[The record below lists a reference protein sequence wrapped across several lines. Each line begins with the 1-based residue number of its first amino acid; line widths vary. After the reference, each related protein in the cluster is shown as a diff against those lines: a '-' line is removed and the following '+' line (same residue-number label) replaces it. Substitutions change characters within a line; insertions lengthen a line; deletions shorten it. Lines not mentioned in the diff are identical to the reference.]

1 MPRLA
6 PARQGEAKIWVSI
19 QCRSSHW
26 HRSDLSLLT
35 TLMVD
40 TPSDDA
46 VPPTGP
52 FGPPPALRVSV
63 RALCEFGAKAGDLD
77 FRFAPAPTAQEG
89 IAGHRWV
96 QGRRGPT
103 YQSEVAL
110 AAGFEGLWVRGR
122 ADGFE
127 AAGDTDTG
135 CARVEEIKT
144 FRGDFD
150 AIRQNHRAL
159 HLAQART
166 YGWLLC
172 EKHDLAEIDVALVY
186 LDIATN
192 EETVVETRCQRDALR
207 ADFEALCRRFMR
219 WALQEGRH
227 RSDLARALDGLA
239 FPHAGFRAGQRE
251 LAESVYRA
259 ASSRRCLIAQAPT
272 GIGKTVATIFPLLR
286 GWTAQRTDKLFFLT
300 AKTSGRGVALEALDL
315 LTRPVAAVPLRVVE
329 LAAREKVCEY
339 PGRACNGEA
348 CPLARGFYDRLPAAR
363 DQAVA
368 SARLTVAATRE
379 IARSHA
385 VCPYFLAQE
394 MVRWADVVVADYN
407 YYFDT
412 SAFLFALT
420 RQEDWRV
427 AVLVD
432 EAHNLLDRARSMY
445 SAELRAGDIEAARL
459 LAPAGVRPV
468 VERVRREWRALQ
480 KSQAAG
486 YVARDEVPEGLH
498 DALKEAV
505 AVLADH
511 FSSPAAASSAP
522 AATLPLPGASE
533 AAGGAAP
540 VAIAQGPLQRFFFD
554 ALHFTR
560 LCAGA
565 LAGHSIFESL
575 LGPDQG
581 ADAHAIAV
589 RNLVPAPFLKAR
601 FAGSMTT
608 VCFSG
613 TIAPFAFYRDMLG
626 LPDDAGELD
635 VASPFHPAQLEVR
648 IAADLSTRLR
658 DRARSMQRLV
668 DLVAEQFGRRPGNYL
683 VFLSSFEF
691 LADAHAHFTRR
702 HPAIPTWTQ
711 SASMREA
718 ERDAFVARFRAGGR
732 GIGFAVL
739 GGAFGEGVDLPGER
753 LIGAFVASLGLPQHD
768 ARNEAMR
775 ERIEARFGD
784 GYAYTYLYP
793 GLRKV
798 VQAAGRV
805 IRTEDDTGVLFLLD
819 DRFAQPAVRRLLPPW
834 WRVEIVDGRRPQE
847 TVAATSARPLSEN
860 P

>member
-1 MPRLA
+1 MADLH
-6 PARQGEAKIWVSI
+6 
-19 QCRSSHW
+19 SS
-26 HRSDLSLLT
+26 
-35 TLMVD
+35 
-40 TPSDDA
+40 DA
-46 VPPTGP
+46 NAQT
-52 FGPPPALRVSV
+52 GPPPALRVSV
-63 RALCEFGAKAGDLD
+63 RSLCEFGAKAGDLD

-89 IAGHRWV
+89 IAGHQWV
-96 QGRRGPT
+96 QGRRGAT

-110 AAGFEGLWVRGR
+110 AAGFEGLIVRGR

-135 CARVEEIKT
+135 RARVEEIKT
-144 FRGDFD
+144 FRGEFD

-166 YGWLLC
+166 YGWMLC
-172 EKHDLAEIDVALVY
+172 ERHDLVEIDVALVY

-192 EETVVETRCQRDALR
+192 EETVVEARCRRDELR
-207 ADFEALCRRFMR
+207 ADFEMLCRRFMH

-251 LAESVYRA
+251 LAEGVYRA

-286 GWTAQRTDKLFFLT
+286 GWASQKTDKLFFLT

-315 LTRPVAAVPLRVVE
+315 LARPAASVPLRVVE

-368 SARLTVAATRE
+368 TPRLTVAAARD
-379 IARSHA
+379 IARAHV

-432 EAHNLLDRARSMY
+432 EAHNLLDRARGMY
-445 SAELRAGDIEAARL
+445 SAELRVGDVEAARL
-459 LAPAGVRPV
+459 LAPAHVRPAV
-468 VERVRREWRALQ
+468 ARVRREWRALQ
-480 KSQAAG
+480 KAQVAEHAAQ
-486 YVARDEVPEGLH
+486 DEVPEGLH
-498 DALKEAV
+498 DALKDVV

-511 FSSPAAASSAP
+511 FAASASAS
-522 AATLPLPGASE
+522 ASASSRP
-533 AAGGAAP
+533 AAGGTLLEAAT
-540 VAIAQGPLQRFFFD
+540 AQAPLQRFFFD
-554 ALHFTR
+554 ALQFTR
-560 LCAGA
+560 LCAGS
-565 LAGHSIFESL
+565 LAGHSVFESV
-575 LGPDQG
+575 LGGGGEGGRLDAARE
-581 ADAHAIAV
+581 ADGNAIAI
-589 RNLVPAPFLKAR
+589 RNLVPAPFLQRR
-601 FAGSMTT
+601 FAASMTT

-626 LPDDAGELD
+626 LPADAGELE
-635 VASPFHPAQLEVR
+635 VASPFRAAQLEVR
-648 IAADLSTRLR
+648 IAADLSTRFR
-658 DRARSMQRLV
+658 DRTRSMGRLV
-668 DLVAEQFGRRPGNYL
+668 DLVAAQFERRPGNYL
-683 VFLSSFEF
+683 VFLSSFDF
-691 LADAHAHFTRR
+691 LAAAHALFARR
-702 HPAIPTWTQ
+702 HPSIATWTQ
-711 SASMREA
+711 SAAMREA
-718 ERDAFVARFRAGGR
+718 ERDAFVSRFRPGGR
-732 GIGFAVL
+732 GVGFAVL

-753 LIGAFVASLGLPQHD
+753 LIGAFIASLGLPQHD

-775 ERIEARFGD
+775 ERIEARFGGD
-784 GYAYTYLYP
+784 GHAYTYLYP

-805 IRTEDDTGVLFLLD
+805 IRTEDDTGVLWLLD
-819 DRFAQPAVRRLLPPW
+819 DRFARPEVRRLLPPW
-834 WRVEIVDGRRPQE
+834 WRVDVVDSRRLDE
-847 TVAATSARPLSEN
+847 TAVAPAARPPSDD

>member
-1 MPRLA
+1 MADP
-6 PARQGEAKIWVSI
+6 
-19 QCRSSHW
+19 
-26 HRSDLSLLT
+26 SLIDAT
-35 TLMVD
+35 TR
-40 TPSDDA
+40 
-46 VPPTGP
+46 TGP
-52 FGPPPALRVSV
+52 SPALRVSV

-89 IAGHRWV
+89 IAGHQWV
-96 QGRRGPT
+96 QGRRGPA
-103 YQSEVAL
+103 YRSEVSVAV
-110 AAGFEGLWVRGR
+110 GFEGLLVRGR

-127 AAGDTDTG
+127 AAEDTG
-135 CARVEEIKT
+135 TGRARVEEIKT

-150 AIRQNHRAL
+150 AIRHNHRAL

-166 YGWLLC
+166 YGWMLC
-172 EKHDLAEIDVALVY
+172 ERHDLAEIDVALVY

-192 EETVVETRCQRDALR
+192 EETVVEARCRRDDLR
-207 ADFEALCRRFMR
+207 ADFESLCRRFVH

-227 RSDLARALDGLA
+227 RGDLARALEGLA
-239 FPHAGFRAGQRE
+239 FPHAGFRSGQRE

-259 ASSRRCLIAQAPT
+259 ATSRRCLIAQAPT

-286 GWTAQRTDKLFFLT
+286 GWASHKTDKLFFLT

-315 LTRPVAAVPLRVVE
+315 LARTASGVPLRVVE

-368 SARLTVAATRE
+368 TPRLTVPATRDV
-379 IARSHA
+379 ARSHA

-432 EAHNLLDRARSMY
+432 EAHNLLDRARGMY
-445 SAELRAGDIEAARL
+445 SAELRAGDVEAARR
-459 LAPAGVRPV
+459 LAPAHVRPAV
-468 VERVRREWRALQ
+468 ARVRREWRA
-480 KSQAAG
+480 SQQAQVTDHAAL
-486 YVARDEVPEGLH
+486 DEVPEGLR
-498 DALKEAV
+498 DALRDVV

-511 FSSPAAASSAP
+511 FAASASAS
-522 AATLPLPGASE
+522 AGTLPD
-533 AAGGAAP
+533 
-540 VAIAQGPLQRFFFD
+540 VATAQAPLQRFFFD
-554 ALHFTR
+554 ALQFTR
-560 LCAGA
+560 LCAGS
-565 LAGHSIFESL
+565 LAGHSVFESVRGGE
-575 LGPDQG
+575 GPRE
-581 ADAHAIAV
+581 ADAIAI
-589 RNLVPAPFLKAR
+589 RNLVPAPFLQRR
-601 FAGSMTT
+601 FAASMTT

-626 LPDDAGELD
+626 LPGDAGELE
-635 VASPFHPAQLEVR
+635 VASPFRAAQLEVR
-648 IAADLSTRLR
+648 IAADLSTRFR
-658 DRARSMQRLV
+658 DRARSMGRLV
-668 DLVAEQFGRRPGNYL
+668 DLVAAQFERRPGNYL

-691 LADAHAHFTRR
+691 LAAAHARFARR
-702 HPAIPTWTQ
+702 HPAIATWTQ
-711 SASMREA
+711 SSAMREA
-718 ERDAFVARFRAGGR
+718 ERDAFVARFRPGGR
-732 GIGFAVL
+732 GVGFAVL

-753 LIGAFVASLGLPQHD
+753 LIGVFIASLGLPQHD

-775 ERIEARFGD
+775 ERIATRFGGD
-784 GYAYTYLYP
+784 GHAYTYLYP

-805 IRTEDDTGVLFLLD
+805 IRTEDDTGVLWLLD
-819 DRFAQPAVRRLLPPW
+819 DRFARPEVRRLLPPW
-834 WRVEIVDGRRPQE
+834 WHVEVVDARLCE
-847 TVAATSARPLSEN
+847 TEAAPAYRPL
-860 P
+860 PVPP